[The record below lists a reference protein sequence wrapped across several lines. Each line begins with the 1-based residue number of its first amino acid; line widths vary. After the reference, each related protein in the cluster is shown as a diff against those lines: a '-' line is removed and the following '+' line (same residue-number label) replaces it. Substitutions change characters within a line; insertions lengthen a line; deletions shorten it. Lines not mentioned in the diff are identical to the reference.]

1 VEIGGNVNKIES
13 VKYNIFLFI
22 MSKANPKVDPN
33 FDWKTVTLGKPITVK
48 EVHIQRPPEIQT
60 NFEDIT
66 VPAEI
71 TTELKIA
78 IQQARLANKMS
89 QKTLAEKLC
98 VTVQVIQSYENGTA
112 IPNNLFISRI
122 EKLLNAKL
130 PRIKKNKPTA

>member
-1 VEIGGNVNKIES
+1 ML
-13 VKYNIFLFI
+13 LFI
-22 MSKANPKVDPN
+22 MSKMPKVDPN

-48 EVHIQRPPEIQT
+48 EVHIQRPPEILT
-60 NFEDIT
+60 NFEDLTI
-66 VPAEI
+66 PAEI
-71 TTELKIA
+71 TTDLKIA

-98 VTVQVIQSYENGTA
+98 VTVQVIQGYENGTA

-130 PRIKKNKPTA
+130 PRIKKNKPSSL